1 MIIKHSF
8 NNKLT
13 GDLLKALFIVTGR
26 GMGGDSVTAINIARA
41 LSNHDVE
48 CEFALDHT
56 APGILFKK
64 NNIEWHKT
72 SIPQAGG
79 HAATK
84 ASLAKAAFKTFKAS
98 WETSRLCRKIRPDV
112 VVGVIGG
119 GAVVGCLA
127 ALLAK
132 IPSVGILITPADAQ
146 VCTRITT
153 TVALPESNL
162 FQMDLTNTN
171 IHKAYSPV
179 SPDIIVGSKDKA
191 LELMP
196 PEFDKDRP
204 SILFSSGSSLFGK
217 MALGA
222 AELAMS
228 DLDANIIVVGEPL
241 EGEVV
246 REHLIDE
253 NIIYLEYIDWM
264 QDLYKLID
272 LAVLTD
278 DGMMIHEAVACQL
291 PVVALLGVK
300 WGRYHNLAAVFRGA
314 VLETEL
320 DNIEEVTRKAFSEI
334 DGMKSNALKY
344 GNDVLGSSD
353 KIAQIIY
360 DQIQR

>member
-1 MIIKHSF
+1 
-8 NNKLT
+8 
-13 GDLLKALFIVTGR
+13 
-26 GMGGDSVTAINIARA
+26 MGGDTVTALNIAQA
-41 LSNHDVE
+41 LSNHGVE

-64 NNIEWHKT
+64 NNLEWYKT

-84 ASLAKAAFKTFKAS
+84 ASLAKAAFKTFKAA
-98 WETSRLCRKIRPDV
+98 WETSRLCRKIKPQV

-127 ALLAK
+127 ALLAR

-179 SPDIIVGSKDKA
+179 NPDVIIGSKEKA
-191 LELMP
+191 YERMP

-204 SILFSSGSSLFGK
+204 SILFSSGSSLFDK

-222 AELAMS
+222 VKLAKS
-228 DLDANIIVVGEPL
+228 DLNANIIVVGEPL
-241 EGEVV
+241 EEEI
-246 REHLIDE
+246 RKCLKED
-253 NIIYLEYIDWM
+253 NIIYLEYIDWI
-264 QDLYKLID
+264 QDLYKIMD
-272 LAVLTD
+272 LVVLTD
-278 DGMMIHEAVACQL
+278 DGMMIHEAIACQL
-291 PVVALLGVK
+291 PIIALLGVK
-300 WGRYHNLAAVFRGA
+300 WGRYHNLAAVFKGA
-314 VLETEL
+314 VLESEL
-320 DNIEEVTRKAFSEI
+320 EYLEKVTRKAFTEL
-334 DGMKSNALKY
+334 DEMKENASKYSN
-344 GNDVLGSSD
+344 NVLESSD

-360 DQIQR
+360 DQIKK